1 MIQDWLG
8 FRMPQIPGD
17 ELVAPILGTAV
28 FLYGG
33 QPFLTGGVEEAR
45 ARRPGMMLLIAL
57 ALTVAFGSEHRER
70 LRTGSISSSGG
81 SSRSSLT

>member
-1 MIQDWLG
+1 MPRCSEIGSGSASLLTVPILAFSEMIQDWLG
-8 FRMPQIPGD
+8 FRMPEIPGD

-45 ARRPGMMLLIAL
+45 AGARG
-57 ALTVAFGSEHRER
+57 
-70 LRTGSISSSGG
+70 
-81 SSRSSLT
+81 